1 MENAVKKE
9 KKPFKGVKIWDFLNK
24 IPAGTMFVPLVISA
38 IITTIC
44 IHCGLGESLWS
55 YLGNPMKDL
64 FGSTGQMLLIG
75 LMLFCTGTTIT
86 GRDFIEVGKRGIWI
100 ILARLIP
107 AYIICA
113 LVFVFAGVN
122 GFAGIDAITLVCC
135 LTSAN
140 AALYMGIIQPY
151 GDDSDK
157 GTFPIMLIFSM
168 PLVPFIFLS
177 CFGSGEGNVLTSV
190 LQIISLLIPFFL
202 GVLLGNL
209 DHKIRDVF
217 KGGNAIILPFLGF
230 QFGSTIDLVNAFQ
243 GDVILAALLLVV
255 IYWAVTLIIPFIVDR
270 FILKRPGYAS
280 VGSCSLAGVAL
291 SIPAMVATYNF
302 GGVTGAE
309 AAKNATAILAF
320 VLFITNILAPF
331 FTKWTM
337 NNYFKHNHDD
347 AIRVFSRSHPEL
359 LEAVYDENGNYR
371 THHHFHDIYSKIF
384 HIKSHKK
391 DASNVEEK
399 KDVDVT
405 KVEET
410 KPQINVDVKQTNND
424 NVIHEEN
431 INLEEKGGNNDEN
444 K

>member
-1 MENAVKKE
+1 MEKKIKE
-9 KKPFKGVKIWDFLNK
+9 KKSFKGIGIWNFLNK

-44 IHCGLGESLWS
+44 IHCGLGMSLWD

-86 GRDFIEVGKRGIWI
+86 GHDFVEVGKRGVWI

-107 AYIICA
+107 AYAICA
-113 LVFVFAGVN
+113 VVFLICGVN
-122 GFAGIDAITLVCC
+122 GFAGIDAITLTCC

-168 PLVPFIFLS
+168 PLLPFIFLS
-177 CFGSGEGNVLTSV
+177 CFGEGSGNILSSV
-190 LQIISLLIPFFL
+190 MQIISLLIPFLL

-230 QFGSTIDLVNAFQ
+230 QFGSTIDLVKAFQ
-243 GDVILAALLLVV
+243 GEVILAAIILTVLF
-255 IYWAVTLIIPFIVDR
+255 WAVTIIIPVFVDK

-280 VGSCSLAGVAL
+280 VGSASLAGVAL
-291 SIPAMVATYNF
+291 SIPAMVGAYSFN
-302 GGVTGAE
+302 GVSGAD
-309 AAKNATAILAF
+309 AASNATAILAF
-320 VLFITNILAPF
+320 VLLITNILCPF
-331 FTKWTM
+331 FTKWNM
-337 NNYFKHNHDD
+337 NIYFKHNKEG
-347 AIRVFSRSHPEL
+347 AIKVFSRTHPEL
-359 LEAVYDENGNYR
+359 LDQVYDENGNYR
-371 THHHFHDIYSKIF
+371 THHHNHHYFSKIF
-384 HIKSHKK
+384 HIKSHK
-391 DASNVEEK
+391 
-399 KDVDVT
+399 
-405 KVEET
+405 
-410 KPQINVDVKQTNND
+410 
-424 NVIHEEN
+424 EN
-431 INLEEKGGNNDEN
+431 IDTQNKEVNKQDESTEN
-444 K
+444 KQN

>member
-1 MENAVKKE
+1 
-9 KKPFKGVKIWDFLNK
+9 
-24 IPAGTMFVPLVISA
+24 
-38 IITTIC
+38 
-44 IHCGLGESLWS
+44 
-55 YLGNPMKDL
+55 MKDL
-64 FGSTGQMLLIG
+64 FCSTVQMLIIG
-75 LMLFCTGTTIT
+75 VRLFCKGTTIT
-86 GRDFIEVGKRGIWI
+86 GRDFMEVGKRGIWI

-113 LVFVFAGVN
+113 IVFVVCGVN
-122 GFAGIDAITLVCC
+122 GFCGIDAITLACC

-177 CFGSGEGNVLTSV
+177 IEGSGSGDFTSSI
-190 LQIISLLIPFFL
+190 LQIVSLLIPFLL

-230 QFGSTIDLVNAFQ
+230 QFGSTIDLVKAFQ
-243 GDVILAALLLVV
+243 GDVILAALLLTV
-255 IYWAVTLIIPFIVDR
+255 IYWAVTMIIPFVVDR

-280 VGSCSLAGVAL
+280 VASCSLAGVAL
-291 SIPAMVATYNF
+291 SIPAMVATFDF
-302 GGVTGAE
+302 GGTSGAV
-309 AAKNATAILAF
+309 AAQNATAILAF

-337 NNYFKHNHDD
+337 NFYFKKNHDD
-347 AIRVFSRSHPEL
+347 AVRVFSRSHPEL
-359 LEAVYDENGNYR
+359 LAAVYDENGNYR
-371 THHHFHDIYSKIF
+371 THHHNHDFYKKIF
-384 HIKSHKK
+384 HIKSHKEEVNVSENNNQNVQNES
-391 DASNVEEK
+391 SNEA
-399 KDVDVT
+399 
-405 KVEET
+405 
-410 KPQINVDVKQTNND
+410 NSN
-424 NVIHEEN
+424 
-431 INLEEKGGNNDEN
+431 EN

>member
-1 MENAVKKE
+1 MANIEKKE

-44 IHCGLGESLWS
+44 IHCGLGVSLWQ

-86 GRDFIEVGKRGIWI
+86 GRDFVEVGKRGIWI

-113 LVFVFAGVN
+113 VVFLTCGVN
-122 GFAGIDAITLVCC
+122 GFAGIDGITLACC

-168 PLVPFIFLS
+168 PLLPFIFLS
-177 CFGSGEGNVLTSV
+177 CMGSGSGDFTSSI
-190 LQIISLLIPFFL
+190 LQIFSLLIPFLL

-209 DHKIRDVF
+209 DHKIRDIF

-243 GDVILAALLLVV
+243 GEVILAAIILTV
-255 IYWAVTLIIPFIVDR
+255 IYWAVTMIIPYLVDR

-280 VGSCSLAGVAL
+280 IASSSLAGVAL
-291 SIPAMVATYNF
+291 SIPAMVATYTYN
-302 GGVTGAE
+302 GISGAD

-320 VLFITNILAPF
+320 VLLITNVLAPF

-337 NNYFKHNHDD
+337 NVYFKHHHDD
-347 AIRVFSRSHPEL
+347 AQRVFSRSHPEL
-359 LEAVYDENGNYR
+359 LTAVYDENGNYR
-371 THHHFHDIYSKIF
+371 THHHNHEFYKKIF
-384 HIKSHKK
+384 HIKSHKH
-391 DASNVEEK
+391 
-399 KDVDVT
+399 DV
-405 KVEET
+405 
-410 KPQINVDVKQTNND
+410 NSGD
-424 NVIHEEN
+424 NVQKSEEN
-431 INLEEKGGNNDEN
+431 EVNDTKQN
-444 K
+444 

>member
-1 MENAVKKE
+1 MATIEKKE

-44 IHCGLGESLWS
+44 IHCGLGVSLWE

-86 GRDFIEVGKRGIWI
+86 
-100 ILARLIP
+100 
-107 AYIICA
+107 
-113 LVFVFAGVN
+113 
-122 GFAGIDAITLVCC
+122 
-135 LTSAN
+135 
-140 AALYMGIIQPY
+140 PY

-168 PLVPFIFLS
+168 PLLPFIFLS
-177 CFGSGEGNVLTSV
+177 CMGSGSSDITSSI
-190 LQIISLLIPFFL
+190 LQIFSLLIPFLL

-209 DHKIRDVF
+209 DHKIRDIF

-243 GDVILAALLLVV
+243 GEVILAALILTV
-255 IYWAVTLIIPFIVDR
+255 IYWAVTMIIPYLVDR

-280 VGSCSLAGVAL
+280 IASCSLAGVAL
-291 SIPAMVATYNF
+291 SIPAMVATYTYN
-302 GGVTGAE
+302 GISGAD

-320 VLFITNILAPF
+320 VLLITNVLAPF

-337 NNYFKHNHDD
+337 NVYFKHHYDD
-347 AIRVFSRSHPEL
+347 AQRVFSRSHPEL
-359 LEAVYDENGNYR
+359 LTAVYDENGNYR
-371 THHHFHDIYSKIF
+371 THHHNHEFYKKIF
-384 HIKSHKK
+384 HIKSHKH
-391 DASNVEEK
+391 
-399 KDVDVT
+399 DVNS
-405 KVEET
+405 E
-410 KPQINVDVKQTNND
+410 D
-424 NVIHEEN
+424 NVQKNEEN
-431 INLEEKGGNNDEN
+431 ETNDTKQN
-444 K
+444 